1 MINYLLP
8 NKKSYFL
15 DLNSRITASER
26 KIFLYLLE
34 EFKLTKKNPVILNI
48 EKLFSIIDLE
58 NDLLTKFIEKLS
70 KKKFQYSIGELTG
83 FSSLFSSIILS
94 RSEIHFYLCHEL
106 MSSFDQKTKFYLYEY
121 Q

>member
-48 EKLFSIIDLE
+48 EKLFSII
-58 NDLLTKFIEKLS
+58 
-70 KKKFQYSIGELTG
+70 
-83 FSSLFSSIILS
+83 
-94 RSEIHFYLCHEL
+94 YL
-106 MSSFDQKTKFYLYEY
+106 
-121 Q
+121 